1 MGGNQGTRTNGPAV
15 LIRGADGTRI
25 ELSLPEYR
33 LALLCLVDF
42 EGRWEGLEAATRL
55 VPDGATKATLIRD
68 RLQPHAPRLSAI
80 TSRGVDS
87 LEMLAARFWF
97 RQEAVK

>member
-1 MGGNQGTRTNGPAV
+1 MGQDQGTHTSGPAV
-15 LIRGADGTRI
+15 LIRGAYGTRI
-25 ELSLPEYR
+25 ELTLPEYR

-42 EGRWEGLEAATRL
+42 DGRWEGLEAATRL
-55 VPDGATKATLIRD
+55 VPDGTTKAALIRD
-68 RLQPHAPRLSAI
+68 RLLPHAPHLAAV